1 MCYTSPSRGVESLE
15 GAIIGMPGHFSREF
29 TVGWGDI
36 DFNGHM
42 RNTAYLDLSGTVRM
56 TYFRE
61 RGFPMPEFERLRFG
75 PVIIRDEL
83 DYRRELRL
91 LDPVTVT
98 LELAGLGPG
107 GARFAVRNRFLRADG
122 ELAAVVTSTGGWLN
136 LETRRL
142 SAPPDELS
150 AALASLGR
158 CDDYKRL

>member
-1 MCYTSPSRGVESLE
+1 MSGV
-15 GAIIGMPGHFSREF
+15 FSHEF

-56 TYFRE
+56 LYFRH
-61 RGFPMPEFERLRFG
+61 RGFPMSEFERLRIG
-75 PVIIRDEL
+75 PVIYRDDL

-98 LELAGLGPG
+98 LELAGLDPD

-122 ELAAVVTSTGGWLN
+122 EEAAVVTSRGGWLD
-136 LETRRL
+136 LDTRRL
-142 SAPPDELS
+142 TAPPEALR
-150 AALASLGR
+150 AALEALGR
-158 CDDYKRL
+158 TRDFDSGAC